1 MSRSMSSWVSAFE
14 RIVALLALV
23 CLLWPLLVV
32 ACIIH
37 LAAGTPVILTEQFST
52 SKGTIA
58 RRHRF
63 RTTGQG
69 TTAFPVIGRFLRAY
83 SIDELP
89 AFWDVLHGDIS
100 LKDVLRRA

>member
-1 MSRSMSSWVSAFE
+1 MSRSVSFWVSAFE
-14 RIVALLALV
+14 LVIALLALV
-23 CLLWPLLVV
+23 CLLWPLLLV
-32 ACIIH
+32 ACVIH
-37 LAAGTPVILTEQFST
+37 LTAGTPVILSDQLST
-52 SKGTIA
+52 CKGTIV

-69 TTAFPVIGRFLRAY
+69 TTAFSVLGRFLRAY

-100 LKDVLRRA
+100 LKDVLRRT